1 MRYLVNCGYFESAT
15 KLSSE
20 SNLSLDKF
28 DAADN
33 MDLYQILC
41 EFEQFYEMK
50 FQKPPKII
58 KKLDNNNSG

>member
-33 MDLYQILC
+33 MDLY
-41 EFEQFYEMK
+41 
-50 FQKPPKII
+50 
-58 KKLDNNNSG
+58 